1 LPAAFDDINIRR
13 GWSVYYWLSG
23 AFDLDTE
30 EVFMANRSSIKANEE
45 ELKAYFADLAAQNL
59 WPLWTLN
66 QSREPK
72 SKATPYIWHWRDLRP
87 LAMRAAEL
95 VGTKEAER
103 RALVLSNPGTQ
114 WGAANTL
121 FANIQV
127 VLPGEVVRSHR
138 HTNGAL
144 RFIIEGKI
152 GHTVVDGQRYPMVPG
167 DLVITPSW
175 CWHDHAN
182 ESDVPIL
189 WLDSLD
195 APLVRLLEVGFREDY
210 PDEIQPP
217 GEGNDN
223 SQARYSSGGLRPAWE
238 PAPST
243 PHTPMCRYPLEQ
255 AKAALDRLAAAEAG
269 SPYDGIILEYTNPIT
284 GGPVMPTIG
293 CYIQLLRPGE
303 HTECHRH
310 TSCVCYH
317 VVEGSGYTVIDS
329 QRLDWEEKD
338 VFSVPA
344 WAFHEHVNS
353 SDRSAIVFSVT
364 DIPVKRA
371 LGYYREQGS
380 PSGRQ

>member
-1 LPAAFDDINIRR
+1 
-13 GWSVYYWLSG
+13 
-23 AFDLDTE
+23 
-30 EVFMANRSSIKANEE
+30 MANRSSIKANEE

-103 RALVLSNPGTQ
+103 RVLVLANPGTQ

-152 GHTVVDGQRYPMVPG
+152 GYTVVDGQRYPMVPG

-255 AKAALDRLAAAEAG
+255 AKAALDRLAAA
-269 SPYDGIILEYTNPIT
+269 
-284 GGPVMPTIG
+284 
-293 CYIQLLRPGE
+293 
-303 HTECHRH
+303 
-310 TSCVCYH
+310 
-317 VVEGSGYTVIDS
+317 
-329 QRLDWEEKD
+329 
-338 VFSVPA
+338 
-344 WAFHEHVNS
+344 
-353 SDRSAIVFSVT
+353 
-364 DIPVKRA
+364 
-371 LGYYREQGS
+371 
-380 PSGRQ
+380 

>member
-1 LPAAFDDINIRR
+1 
-13 GWSVYYWLSG
+13 
-23 AFDLDTE
+23 
-30 EVFMANRSSIKANEE
+30 
-45 ELKAYFADLAAQNL
+45 
-59 WPLWTLN
+59 
-66 QSREPK
+66 
-72 SKATPYIWHWRDLRP
+72 
-87 LAMRAAEL
+87 
-95 VGTKEAER
+95 
-103 RALVLSNPGTQ
+103 
-114 WGAANTL
+114 
-121 FANIQV
+121 
-127 VLPGEVVRSHR
+127 
-138 HTNGAL
+138 
-144 RFIIEGKI
+144 
-152 GHTVVDGQRYPMVPG
+152 MVPG

-175 CWHDHAN
+175 SWHDHAN

-353 SDRSAIVFSVT
+353 SDRPAIVFSVT

-371 LGYYREQGS
+371 LGYYREQAS

>member
-1 LPAAFDDINIRR
+1 MAAVDLESVQGTQKQGYALYLALERPASPGHAR
-13 GWSVYYWLSG
+13 SG
-23 AFDLDTE
+23 IGGYE
-30 EVFMANRSSIKANEE
+30 GGG
-45 ELKAYFADLAAQNL
+45 AA
-59 WPLWTLN
+59 
-66 QSREPK
+66 S
-72 SKATPYIWHWRDLRP
+72 
-87 LAMRAAEL
+87 
-95 VGTKEAER
+95 VGTP
-103 RALVLSNPGTQ
+103 NPGTQ

-152 GHTVVDGQRYPMVPG
+152 GYTVVDGQRYPMVPG

-175 CWHDHAN
+175 SWHDHAN
-182 ESDVPIL
+182 ESDVPML

-317 VVEGSGYTVIDS
+317 VVEGSGYTMIDG

-353 SDRSAIVFSVT
+353 SDRPAIVFSVT

-371 LGYYREQGS
+371 LGYYREQAS
-380 PSGRQ
+380 PIGRR

>member
-1 LPAAFDDINIRR
+1 
-13 GWSVYYWLSG
+13 
-23 AFDLDTE
+23 
-30 EVFMANRSSIKANEE
+30 MANRSSIKANEE
-45 ELKAYFADLAAQNL
+45 ELKANFADLAAQNL

-152 GHTVVDGQRYPMVPG
+152 GHTVVDGQRYAMVPG

-175 CWHDHAN
+175 SWHDHAN
-182 ESDVPIL
+182 ESDVPML
-189 WLDSLD
+189 WFDSLD

-255 AKAALDRLAAAEAG
+255 AKAALDRLGAAEAG
-269 SPYDGIILEYTNPIT
+269 SPYDGIILEYTNPVT

-317 VVEGSGYTVIDS
+317 VVEGSGYTMIDG

-353 SDRSAIVFSVT
+353 SDRPAIVFSVT

-371 LGYYREQGS
+371 LGYYREQAS
-380 PSGRQ
+380 PRGRQ

>member
-1 LPAAFDDINIRR
+1 M
-13 GWSVYYWLSG
+13 SS

-30 EVFMANRSSIKANEE
+30 AIHGKPIQHQSQRGRTKSVLRGPSGSEPVAAVDPESVQGTQKQGYALYLALERPASSGHARSGIGGYEGGG
-45 ELKAYFADLAAQNL
+45 AA
-59 WPLWTLN
+59 
-66 QSREPK
+66 S
-72 SKATPYIWHWRDLRP
+72 
-87 LAMRAAEL
+87 
-95 VGTKEAER
+95 VG
-103 RALVLSNPGTQ
+103 SNPGTQ

-152 GHTVVDGQRYPMVPG
+152 GYTVVDGQRYPMVPG

-175 CWHDHAN
+175 SWHDHAN
-182 ESDVPIL
+182 ESDVPML

-317 VVEGSGYTVIDS
+317 VVEGSGYTVIDG
-329 QRLDWEEKD
+329 QRLD
-338 VFSVPA
+338 
-344 WAFHEHVNS
+344 
-353 SDRSAIVFSVT
+353 
-364 DIPVKRA
+364 
-371 LGYYREQGS
+371 
-380 PSGRQ
+380 

>member
-1 LPAAFDDINIRR
+1 M
-13 GWSVYYWLSG
+13 VK
-23 AFDLDTE
+23 
-30 EVFMANRSSIKANEE
+30 RSSIKASEE

-59 WPLWTLN
+59 WPLWTVK
-66 QSREPK
+66 QSKEPK
-72 SKATPYIWHWRDLRP
+72 SKAVPYVWHWRDLRP

-95 VGTKEAER
+95 VGTEEAER
-103 RALVLSNPGTQ
+103 RVLILSNPGTQ
-114 WGAANTL
+114 WGAANTV

-138 HTNGAL
+138 HTNAAL

-152 GHTVVDGQRYPMVPG
+152 GYTVVDGQRYPMVPG

-175 CWHDHAN
+175 SWHDHAN
-182 ESDVPIL
+182 ESDVPLL
-189 WLDSLD
+189 WLDGLD
-195 APLVRLLEVGFREDY
+195 GPLVRLLEVGFREDY
-210 PDEIQPP
+210 PEENQPP

-223 SQARYSSGGLRPAWE
+223 SLARYSSGGLLPAWD

-269 SPYDGIILEYTNPIT
+269 SPYDGIILEYTNPVT

-310 TSCVCYH
+310 TSCVCYL
-317 VVEGSGYTVIDS
+317 VVEGSGYTVIDG

-338 VFSVPA
+338 VISVPG

-353 SDRSAIVFSVT
+353 SDRPAILFSLT
-364 DIPVKRA
+364 DIPVKRS
-371 LGYYREQGS
+371 LGYYREQAH